1 MLSSKKPVIKLS
13 PVLAV
18 IVNGAYKHRLA
29 IINIK
34 YHLYRKLTYFQSA
47 LHSLIAQ
54 DFKYPQ
60 DNVINSI

>member
-13 PVLAV
+13 PAPAV
-18 IVNGAYKHRLA
+18 RVYGAYEHRLV

-34 YHLYRKLTYFQSA
+34 YHLYRKLMYFQSS
-47 LHSLIAQ
+47 LQSLIAQ
-54 DFKYPQ
+54 DFEYLQ